1 MAVPCVLLT
10 GFLGSGKTTF
20 LNWLL
25 KNHPDIKISV
35 ILNEFGDISLESQF
49 INQKNESVIELANG
63 CMCCVAKADLPRV
76 IKYILTS
83 SPDTQ
88 YILIE
93 ASGLSDPDPIHDAFT
108 HPSLSN
114 LVYLSQI
121 ICIVDAINFLTNIRD
136 HKIITAQISD
146 SDLIIIS
153 KISLSNTENILNV
166 KGYFSSNLPNTK
178 VLEWNETLNPEEFL
192 VSNPKQSESED
203 ESGHEHVHEHETYQ
217 NNWIINKN
225 KYSREKISEIYSKLP
240 IEIIRSKGYFVESDG
255 SKTLI
260 QFSNGK
266 LELISSQ
273 WQAGEDSKTTI
284 LFMGKNFDASQLTSL
299 FS

>member
-1 MAVPCVLLT
+1 MAIPCVLLT

-25 KNHPDIKISV
+25 KNHPDLKVSV

-49 INQKNESVIELANG
+49 VNQKNESVIELANG

-76 IKYILTS
+76 INYILTS
-83 SPDTQ
+83 SPETQ

-93 ASGLSDPDPIHDAFT
+93 ASGLSDPDPIHDSFT

-114 LVYLSQI
+114 HVYLSQI
-121 ICIVDAINFLTNIRD
+121 ICVVDAINFLTNINN

-153 KISLSNTENILNV
+153 KISLSTTENLLSV
-166 KGYFSSNLPNTK
+166 KNYFSSNLPNTK
-178 VLEWNETLNPEEFL
+178 VLEWNEALNPQDFL
-192 VSNPKQSESED
+192 VSNPKQSVSEEESEHD
-203 ESGHEHVHEHETYQ
+203 HVHEHETYQ
-217 NNWIINKN
+217 NNWIINTN
-225 KYSREKISEIYSKLP
+225 KYSREKISDIYSKLP
-240 IEIIRSKGYFVESDG
+240 SEIIRSKGYFVDSDG
-255 SKTLI
+255 SKILI

-273 WQAGEDSKTTI
+273 WHPGEDSKTTI
-284 LFMGKNFDASQLTSL
+284 LFIGKNFDPSRLASL
-299 FS
+299 FD